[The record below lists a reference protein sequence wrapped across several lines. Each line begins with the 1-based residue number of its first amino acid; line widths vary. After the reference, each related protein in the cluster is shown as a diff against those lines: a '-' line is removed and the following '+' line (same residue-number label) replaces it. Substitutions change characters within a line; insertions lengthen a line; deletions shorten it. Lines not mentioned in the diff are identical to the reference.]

1 MDNHLPIEYLRL
13 ALMSTVPFD
22 IYSLGSEAVMRL
34 FQETKSHI
42 GSVKI
47 ELVTNG
53 NYSRSQQGPPAATTS
68 IFTHRPTILLVESLD
83 RERQIE
89 AIAHELGHLLLVYRF
104 GLGVV
109 GFRMPHPDNSEEV
122 FRYHSRTRE
131 SWFDLLGQIPHTI
144 HHSIL
149 VGYLEERYGIRSVHH
164 LRLFQHHFQNDREE
178 IGKDKHLSH
187 ARALVAFEYEA
198 MIGQVGKTIDFTKQ
212 PDSFQVAYRSAQ
224 KHFGNYGPASIPSP
238 SGYRQDVLSFLEDL
252 GHPKEDFLFFPENH
266 DAGKTD
272 AQCKPMS
279 SMYADSEMN

>member
-1 MDNHLPIEYLRL
+1 
-13 ALMSTVPFD
+13 MSTVPFD
-22 IYSLGSEAVMRL
+22 ISSLGSEALMRL

-53 NYSRSQQGPPAATTS
+53 KHSGSQQGPPAATTGVY
-68 IFTHRPTILLVESLD
+68 THRPTILLLESLD

-109 GFRMPHPDNSEEV
+109 GFRMPHPANSEEV

-131 SWFDLLGQIPHTI
+131 SWFDLLGQIPNTI

-149 VGYLEERYGIRSVHH
+149 VGYLEEQYGIRSAHH
-164 LRLFQHHFQNDREE
+164 LRLLQGHFQNKRDEV
-178 IGKDKHLSH
+178 GKDKHLSH

-198 MIGQVGKTIDFTKQ
+198 LIGQVGEVIDF
-212 PDSFQVAYRSAQ
+212 SRQVDPFREAYRSAQ
-224 KHFGNYGPASIPSP
+224 KHFGNYGSASIPS
-238 SGYRQDVLSFLEDL
+238 SSSYKQDVLSFLEDL
-252 GHPKEDFLFFPENH
+252 GHLREDFLFFPE
-266 DAGKTD
+266 DPYAGKTD
-272 AQCKPMS
+272 VQCHSMS
-279 SMYADSEMN
+279 SIYIDSEMN